1 MTPLAKASSP
11 IRNTTVY
18 ITIIYHI
25 LYVDVNECIEDV
37 DGCAQICTDTL
48 GSYTCSCR
56 SGYQLASDDH
66 QCNGMCG
73 LWWH

>member
-1 MTPLAKASSP
+1 MIPLAKVSSP
-11 IRNTTVY
+11 IRNTTVC
-18 ITIIYHI
+18 ITIICLI

-37 DGCAQICTDTL
+37 DSCAQICTDTL

-56 SGYQLASDDH
+56 SGYRLASDDH

-73 LWWH
+73 L